1 MHGLAKYRRH
11 TMNKTQKQL
20 YTLKAEIV
28 KAAAHPIRLAVIDCL
43 RDGERCVCE
52 ITKEVGA
59 ERSNVSRH
67 LALMTRAGLLT
78 SRKDGLMVFYKL
90 RTPCILNFIEC
101 VGNCLRQQ
109 LKESS
114 SMLAKL

>member
-1 MHGLAKYRRH
+1 
-11 TMNKTQKQL
+11 MNKAQRQL
-20 YTLKAEIV
+20 YAMKAEIV

-52 ITKEVGA
+52 ITKEVDA

-67 LALMTRAGLLT
+67 LALMTKAGLLDN
-78 SRKDGLMVFYKL
+78 RKDGLMVLYKL

-101 VGNCLRQQ
+101 VDRCLTQN
-109 LKESS
+109 LKDSS
-114 SMLAKL
+114 VLLKSLSA

>member
-1 MHGLAKYRRH
+1 
-11 TMNKTQKQL
+11 MNKAQRQL
-20 YTLKAEIV
+20 YALKVEII

-52 ITKEVGA
+52 ITKDVGA

-78 SRKDGLMVFYKL
+78 NRKDGLMVFYKL
-90 RTPCILNFIEC
+90 RMPCILDFLSC
-101 VGNCLRQQ
+101 VDKCLIKS
-109 LKESS
+109 LKDSS
-114 SMLAKL
+114 AMLKKL

>member
-1 MHGLAKYRRH
+1 
-11 TMNKTQKQL
+11 MNKTQRQL
-20 YTLKAEIV
+20 YEMKTEII

-43 RDGERCVCE
+43 RAGERCVCE

-67 LALMTRAGLLT
+67 LALMTKAGLLD

-90 RTPCILNFIEC
+90 RTPCILDFLSC
-101 VGNCLRQQ
+101 VDKC
-109 LKESS
+109 
-114 SMLAKL
+114 LAKNLKDTRALLKTLST

>member
-1 MHGLAKYRRH
+1 
-11 TMNKTQKQL
+11 MNKTQRQL
-20 YTLKAEIV
+20 YEMKAEIV

-67 LALMTRAGLLT
+67 LALMTKAGLLE

-101 VGNCLRQQ
+101 VGQCLKEQ
-109 LKESS
+109 LKENRA
-114 SMLAKL
+114 LLKKL